1 MPGSFPAQPP
11 TLSGDLLTISRFLQ
25 NPTAISRRLRDF
37 RDLRFVSD
45 QILTQRWRSSGGAVL
60 VTQSEPFVNNRAVE
74 AVAPGSEYP
83 FSPQSYGTA
92 VIAAVQKW
100 GQGNFLTDEEIVRSV
115 FLGGVVDRSLRK
127 TVNSV
132 IKQVDTVALAAVAS
146 AVTQTQAVTNG
157 AWSVLGTANPFYDVQ
172 SAVAQIYGLNLGYN
186 PDTILLNDTK
196 FAQLTA
202 NTVVSNLLRRETT
215 DNPIYTGQITT
226 IAGLNIVR
234 SPNLPTSDVWILDS
248 TQLGGMADEVDGA
261 PGYTVSDM
269 AVQIQA
275 EREEERDGWNLWG
288 RRKTVPVVQEPGAA
302 IRITGT

>member
-25 NPTAISRRLRDF
+25 SPTAISRRLRDF

-60 VTQSEPFVNNRAVE
+60 VTQSEPFVNQRAVE

-115 FLGGVVDRSLRK
+115 FAGGVVDRSLRK

-132 IKQVDTVALAAVAS
+132 IKQVDSVALSAVAS
-146 AVTQTQAVTNG
+146 AVTQTQAATTV
-157 AWSVLGTANPFYDVQ
+157 WSTIGSANPFYDIQ
-172 SAVAQIYGLNLGYN
+172 QAVAVILGLNLGYN
-186 PDTILLNDTK
+186 PDTVLMGDLK
-196 FAQLTA
+196 YAQLTA

-215 DNPIYTGQITT
+215 DNPVYTGVIDT
-226 IAGLNIVR
+226 IAGLHIVR
-234 SPNLPTSDVWILDS
+234 SPNLPTADVWVLDS